1 VLIKRSVNGGLEA
14 EKKLEKI
21 LVTIIYLGAAI
32 TAGISVGLI
41 EVKADS
47 PEWSKTD
54 FGGKKL
60 DYALWVK
67 NGGEFSVWGW
77 GLQEGTFEDQSNIL
91 PNKAFLYLSF
101 NDQAAKEYYH
111 DTLMNMYN
119 QDYDFLHVST
129 GGGDRS
135 LCDILESYILMR
147 EERVFSLPEQEK
159 LEARFRDLAYQDRK
173 IPAGYHQAIAAGLN
187 ALTGYILSTT
197 RTEVDYSEDVE
208 NMWNYAKKAKSF
220 DDTWSLPENSLHY
233 AGLVIKTMFRVA
245 IYTDKGR
252 IIEEHKGNLKKTMEW
267 ILDVFPH
274 NGFAPAFG
282 TTFYHDHV
290 EFFMDA
296 LHAGSYY
303 LRDYDRET
311 AQNCKW
317 LATKMFE
324 YGINHPTPQTPH
336 APRRDYLIRSNP
348 IWIWKYVDDSL
359 PATRPDIA
367 KHGCKAVY
375 RWMFPE
381 EVTHGAWDGYPLEK
395 RFDKLILR
403 DSWNED
409 AFYLQIE
416 AAPSVSK
423 NKPFANSITNF
434 VYGSEPFSSG
444 HTLDSF
450 NPVWIHRNVI
460 SPASQKVDAN
470 FEYLH
475 DYPDYAASK
484 TSVEG
489 WDRHVGMIKKGY
501 TVVYDFSSSDSTLY
515 WHLQGTPTWH
525 PDYVELRKGDY
536 QLNLY
541 YPGTG
546 WFSSTHEDKY
556 TWHDEPQKQYW
567 YVGDPSRELKL
578 KGARTFATVLYPYRG
593 ENPEVAA
600 IIPTQRGVIWIEA
613 EDAEVISSEMKI
625 GSDINAS
632 GGRYIYALQGSDP
645 DDKGYLEYEID
656 VAEPGTHRLWAR
668 CYWPDNAANSFW
680 ASFDGG
686 TETIL
691 GNDLNFGSWHWVS
704 GQSYALPEGKHML
717 RIRDREDGSRLDKL
731 LLTPSSAHV
740 PRGVSETK
748 EISIYPEAVGV
759 KLVHS
764 NYTDW
769 NGVSHATGK
778 VRYDIVTTD
787 AEMFWARKTSG
798 RWSISFVKGGRFEIM
813 MGERPISVRVN
824 EHLLVEKR
832 EWNHSSGIL
841 RIDSP
846 YAEGTI
852 EILIEGG

>member
-1 VLIKRSVNGGLEA
+1 MAVSER

-21 LVTIIYLGAAI
+21 LVTIVYLGATIAFSI
-32 TAGISVGLI
+32 SVDLTQVKAGISR
-41 EVKADS
+41 
-47 PEWSKTD
+47 WSKTD
-54 FGGKKL
+54 FEGKKM

-77 GLQEGTFEDQSNIL
+77 GVEEGTFVDQTCIL
-91 PNKAFLYLSF
+91 LNKAFLYFSF

-119 QDYDFLHVST
+119 QDYDFHISS

-147 EERVFSLPEQEK
+147 EEGVFSLPEQEK
-159 LEARFRDLAYQDRK
+159 LETRFRDLAYQDRK
-173 IPAGYHQAIAAGLN
+173 VPVGYHQAIVAGLN
-187 ALTGYILSTT
+187 ALTGYILNTT
-197 RTEVDYSEDVE
+197 KTKVNYSEDVE

-233 AGLVIKTMFRVA
+233 AGLIIKTMFRVA
-245 IYTDKGR
+245 VYTDNGR
-252 IIEEHKGNLKKTMEW
+252 IINEHQANLKKTMEW

-282 TTFYHDHV
+282 RTFYHDHV

-296 LHAGSYY
+296 LHAGAYY
-303 LRDYDRET
+303 LRDYDIET

-324 YGINHPTPQTPH
+324 YGINHPTLQTPDT
-336 APRRDYLIRSNP
+336 PRRDYLIRSNP
-348 IWIWKYVDDSL
+348 MWIWKYVDDSL
-359 PATRPDIA
+359 PIGKPDVA
-367 KHGCKAVY
+367 KHGSKAVY
-375 RWMFPE
+375 RWMFPR
-381 EVTHGAWDGYPLEK
+381 EVTHGAWDGYLLEK

-403 DSWNED
+403 DSWDED

-423 NKPFANSITNF
+423 NEPFANSITNF
-434 VYGSEPFSSG
+434 VYGSEPFSTG

-450 NPVWIHRNVI
+450 NPVWTHRNVI
-460 SPASQKVDAN
+460 SPTGQKVDAS

-475 DYPDYAASK
+475 DYPDYVASK

-489 WDRHVGMIKKGY
+489 WHRHVGMIKKGY
-501 TVVYDFSSSDSTLY
+501 AVVYDFSSGDSTLY

-525 PDYVELRKGDY
+525 TDYVELRKGDY

-541 YPGTG
+541 YPSNG

-556 TWHDEPQKQYW
+556 TWNEDSHQQYW

-578 KGARTFATVLYPYRG
+578 KSAKTFATVLYPYRG
-593 ENPEVAA
+593 ENPTVTA
-600 IIPTQRGVIWIEA
+600 ITPTQRGMIWIEA
-613 EDAEVISSEMKI
+613 EDAQVISSGMKI

-632 GGRYIYALQGSDP
+632 GEGYIYAPKGSDP
-645 DDKGYLEYEID
+645 HDKGYLEYEID
-656 VAEPGTHRLWAR
+656 IPEPGTYRLWAR
-668 CYWPDNAANSFW
+668 CYWPDTAANSFLE
-680 ASFDGG
+680 SFDGG

-691 GNDLNFGSWHWVS
+691 GNDLSFDSWHWVP
-704 GQSYALPEGKHML
+704 GQSYPFSEGKRLL

-731 LLTPSSAHV
+731 LLTPSSAYI
-740 PRGVSETK
+740 PKGVGEVK

-764 NYTDW
+764 SYTDW

-778 VRYDIVTTD
+778 VKYDIVTTD
-787 AEMFWARKTSG
+787 VEMFWARKTSR
-798 RWSISFVKGGRFEIM
+798 RWTLAFVKGGRFEIM
-813 MGERPISVRVN
+813 MGERPIGVRVN
-824 EHLLVEKR
+824 DDLLMEEK
-832 EWNHSSGIL
+832 EWIYSSGIL
-841 RIDSP
+841 RIDSSYP
-846 YAEGTI
+846 EGTV
-852 EILIEGG
+852 EIFMEGLERE